1 MRSYNLLIAVMC
13 VALTAES
20 ARSAPSETRISAPGA
35 TVIVQFTD
43 TVDDA
48 VSRDLID
55 WIDHVADQVSMPY
68 GRFPIAAPRV
78 LIIPTKT
85 SPWSGDSP
93 VPFGRVTRRGG
104 ETIELYVDVDRPIA
118 DMYADWTATHEF
130 SHLLLPKISWRQKWI
145 SEGFASYYQNVLM
158 ARAGQY
164 TQEQAIRKLSEGFDR
179 GRGSRPELSINQA
192 AEAGVREARYKI
204 YWSGAAIALLAD
216 LRLRGRSGGQESLDT
231 VLGRFQ
237 ECCLPSK
244 KYWSGVQFFAKL
256 DSLIDEPVFMPLYRE
271 HANAPGFPDTSAA
284 LSDPLLREQVF
295 HVRTSPN

>member
-20 ARSAPSETRISAPGA
+20 ARSTPSETRISAPGA
-35 TVIVQFTD
+35 TVIVQFAD
-43 TVDDA
+43 RVDDA

-78 LIIPTKT
+78 LIIPTKK

-244 KYWSGVQFFAKL
+244 KYWSGVQFFTKL

-295 HVRTSPN
+295 YVRTSPN

>member
-20 ARSAPSETRISAPGA
+20 ARSAPSESRISAPGA
-35 TVIVQFTD
+35 TVIVQFAD
-43 TVDDA
+43 RVDDA
-48 VSRDLID
+48 VSQDLID

-68 GRFPIAAPRV
+68 GRFPIAASRV
-78 LIIPTKT
+78 VIIPTKKGK
-85 SPWSGDSP
+85 WGGDSP

-104 ETIELYVDVDRPIA
+104 ETISLYVDVDRPIA

-130 SHLLLPKISWRQKWI
+130 SHLLLPRISWRQKWI

-164 TQEQAIRKLSEGFDR
+164 TQEQAIRMLSEGFDR
-179 GRGSRPELSINQA
+179 GRGSRPELSLNQA
-192 AEAGVREARYKI
+192 AEEGVRQARYKI

-216 LRLRGRSGGQESLDT
+216 LRLRARSGGKESLDT

-244 KYWSGVQFFAKL
+244 KYWSGVQFFTKL

-271 HANAPGFPDTSAA
+271 HANTPGFPDTSAA

>member
-13 VALTAES
+13 VALTAEP

-35 TVIVQFTD
+35 TVIVQFAGR
-43 TVDDA
+43 VDDA

-78 LIIPTKT
+78 IIIPTKK

-130 SHLLLPKISWRQKWI
+130 SHLLLPRINWRQKWI

-192 AEAGVREARYKI
+192 AEEGVREARYKI

-216 LRLRGRSGGQESLDT
+216 LRLRGRSGGKESLDT

-244 KYWSGVQFFAKL
+244 KYWSGVQFFTKL

>member
-13 VALTAES
+13 VALTAEP

-35 TVIVQFTD
+35 TVIVQFAD
-43 TVDDA
+43 RVDDA

-78 LIIPTKT
+78 VIIPTKK

-192 AEAGVREARYKI
+192 AEEGVREARYKI

-216 LRLRGRSGGQESLDT
+216 LRLRGRSGGKESLDT
-231 VLGRFQ
+231 VLGSFQ

-244 KYWSGVQFFAKL
+244 KYWSGVQFFTKL

-271 HANAPGFPDTSAA
+271 HANTPGFPDTSAA

-295 HVRTSPN
+295 YVRTSPN